1 MAATGLPAGWE
12 VRHSNS
18 KNLPY
23 YFNPSTKESR
33 WEPPADTDTETLKE
47 YMATHHSVAH
57 PHDVSGQGEGKI
69 RCSHLLVKHRDSRRP
84 SSWREAEIT
93 RSKEEAIQILKGYEE
108 RIQSGESL
116 GDIAVSESDC
126 SSARKKGDL
135 GFFGHGEMQKEF
147 EDAAFALQPG
157 QVSGIVETA
166 SGVHLIQRRPPVSS
180 FKTILSYPGVPEDF
194 KPPEYL
200 TIPDE
205 LRQQHARLADAAGAV
220 INGLRILQ
228 GVLDN
233 HLIGLCPEMS
243 GPILEQHI
251 SALRRLDS
259 WRENTLVRNPS
270 LLPAAKIPSFALQL
284 TVYKPAY
291 EDLTTLFNLRTC
303 RLLSREW
310 ASYCFKSTAIHVEA
324 ARRLGAEE
332 YEAWLYWWRVEFQPR
347 EREWQS
353 YVRRMILPT
362 WEQAMSSLHLMIW
375 ECAEEPRTVIRNMM
389 SSEEYD
395 YHVNII

>member
-166 SGVHLIQRRPPVSS
+166 SGVHLIQRV
-180 FKTILSYPGVPEDF
+180 
-194 KPPEYL
+194 
-200 TIPDE
+200 
-205 LRQQHARLADAAGAV
+205 Q
-220 INGLRILQ
+220 
-228 GVLDN
+228 
-233 HLIGLCPEMS
+233 
-243 GPILEQHI
+243 
-251 SALRRLDS
+251 
-259 WRENTLVRNPS
+259 
-270 LLPAAKIPSFALQL
+270 
-284 TVYKPAY
+284 
-291 EDLTTLFNLRTC
+291 
-303 RLLSREW
+303 
-310 ASYCFKSTAIHVEA
+310 
-324 ARRLGAEE
+324 
-332 YEAWLYWWRVEFQPR
+332 
-347 EREWQS
+347 
-353 YVRRMILPT
+353 
-362 WEQAMSSLHLMIW
+362 
-375 ECAEEPRTVIRNMM
+375 
-389 SSEEYD
+389 
-395 YHVNII
+395 